1 MATWVI
7 QSTVV
12 SGILAV
18 VVALACRLGRLKP
31 AARHALWLVVIVKL
45 LLPPVM
51 AWPWAL
57 PVHIAP
63 VGLSASV
70 PAPAHVETPAPAY
83 SEVRAP
89 MRVEAY
95 ISASAPLPRQSDT
108 VLASPELATTTR
120 QGTLSQPASTPVAIS
135 PRSSSPTRFAG
146 LGAAFTPRALLVE
159 IWLIGMAAVCL
170 VQLRR
175 ILRIHRLAL
184 GGKPA
189 PGWLEELLADTASRL
204 EVRKPQVRTI
214 SGAHSPFLWGLG
226 RPLLLLPES
235 LVASLPQTRWPGVLA
250 HELAHLK
257 RRDHWVAWLKL
268 AATCLWWW
276 NPIAWCARRRL
287 RENAELACDAWAVWA
302 APDGRRE
309 YAEALIDVFEAG
321 VEKAVPTATLALGA
335 DIRLGFQERLTMLF
349 HDNLPRKL
357 SWQGTA
363 LAATLLL
370 AALPAWQ
377 AATATDEDDGGQQAT
392 AVETLTATTET
403 AAPEESSESDDDE
416 TSAPAAG
423 HSEPGTPSVQPVTET
438 HAPTTDTAKARHL
451 AERNADP
458 ALEEALQAPVDIQFE
473 NEHIGSICET
483 LCKPLDIEI
492 VIDYRVVEPCRS
504 AGQHTERRRA
514 ADHEAAPYVT
524 DGIVRRVRLKNITL
538 AGALEALLR
547 PLNLTFS
554 TDPGYI
560 WVTSLNNVRSQSPP
574 ATDMADP
581 TSATWKALSSRVHGE
596 FEHEHLQ
603 DVCARLSEE
612 AGLSIIV
619 DQRIVEPPEA
629 SSPTAL
635 PWERAGWRSCGP
647 TGMVH
652 LGDGFVGAIFAG
664 GEGLALHEILNMLG
678 NSSSLAWR
686 VEPEFIWISS
696 PEMMLCDSYG
706 VATDEPEIRCG
717 LPTVYG
723 GTCLGRGAGAPHA
736 ALSVTI
742 PATGECI
749 SISPV
754 YPRDDI
760 IAGPYYMHVLDVYSE
775 GSDLVV
781 LLKRLKTGRVIR
793 VTSPLPGSEGEA
805 ADKESFKEGI
815 GPREGIETTAG
826 KAEAV
831 EAQEIRAKETAGLR
845 LIRIRVMPD
854 GTSRAQVGFASGA
867 YNWYREKD
875 RFERYQL
882 LHIEP
887 EKACIQIKDE
897 TTGETFTL
905 TCEEQR
911 GQDRG
916 TPPPALR

>member
-1 MATWVI
+1 MCL
-7 QSTVV
+7 QPK
-12 SGILAV
+12 SGAESPV
-18 VVALACRLGRLKP
+18 KQALLEIRRLK
-31 AARHALWLVVIVKL
+31 ARLAEAENANRDPIAIVGIGLRLPGGIGTPDALWEKL
-45 LLPPVM
+45 SQGFDAVRTIPASRWRLEDYYDENPD
-51 AWPWAL
+51 
-57 PVHIAP
+57 AP
-63 VGLSASV
+63 GK
-70 PAPAHVETPAPAY
+70 AY
-83 SEVRAP
+83 SRHGAFIEDA
-89 MRVEAY
+89 ALFD
-95 ISASAPLPRQSDT
+95 ADFF
-108 VLASPELATTTR
+108 
-120 QGTLSQPASTPVAIS
+120 GIS
-135 PRSSSPTRFAG
+135 PREAQTMDPQQRVLMEVAWEALEHAG
-146 LGAAFTPRALLVE
+146 
-159 IWLIGMAAVCL
+159 I
-170 VQLRR
+170 
-175 ILRIHRLAL
+175 
-184 GGKPA
+184 A
-189 PGWLEELLADTASRL
+189 PELLWGSAAGIYLGIASDDYGRRLFSAREQIDPYFATGNAFSVAGGRLSYFLSLKGPCVSIDTACS
-204 EVRKPQVRTI
+204 
-214 SGAHSPFLWGLG
+214 A
-226 RPLLLLPES
+226 S
-235 LVASLPQTRWPGVLA
+235 LVAV
-250 HELAHLK
+250 H
-257 RRDHWVAWLKL
+257 
-268 AATCLWWW
+268 
-276 NPIAWCARRRL
+276 
-287 RENAELACDAWAVWA
+287 LACQSLRLGESD
-302 APDGRRE
+302 
-309 YAEALIDVFEAG
+309 
-321 VEKAVPTATLALGA
+321 LALAGGVNLILSPDLHINFCKSQMLSKSGRCHTFDKDA
-335 DIRLGFQERLTMLF
+335 DGYVRGEGCGIVVL
-349 HDNLPRKL
+349 
-357 SWQGTA
+357 
-363 LAATLLL
+363 
-370 AALPAWQ
+370 
-377 AATATDEDDGGQQAT
+377 
-392 AVETLTATTET
+392 
-403 AAPEESSESDDDE
+403 
-416 TSAPAAG
+416 
-423 HSEPGTPSVQPVTET
+423 
-438 HAPTTDTAKARHL
+438 
-451 AERNADP
+451 
-458 ALEEALQAPVDIQFE
+458 
-473 NEHIGSICET
+473 
-483 LCKPLDIEI
+483 KPL
-492 VIDYRVVEPCRS
+492 S
-504 AGQHTERRRA
+504 
-514 ADHEAAPYVT
+514 
-524 DGIVRRVRLKNITL
+524 
-538 AGALEALLR
+538 
-547 PLNLTFS
+547 
-554 TDPGYI
+554 
-560 WVTSLNNVRSQSPP
+560 
-574 ATDMADP
+574 
-581 TSATWKALSSRVHGE
+581 KALSDGN
-596 FEHEHLQ
+596 
-603 DVCARLSEE
+603 
-612 AGLSIIV
+612 
-619 DQRIVEPPEA
+619 IVEPPEA

-916 TPPPALR
+916 THPPALR